1 MLRWLLP
8 PYVSDPGDLPEFA
21 QTVAALKAGRLVG
34 VPTETVYGLAAD
46 ASNPAACAAIFAA
59 KGRPHFNPL
68 IAHVEN
74 LEAAQRHA
82 VFDARALALASAF
95 WPGALTLVLPKR
107 ADSPVCDLATA
118 GLDSIALR
126 VPAAPVMR
134 ALARSV
140 GAPLAAPSANRS
152 GRISGTTADAVADDL
167 GPALAVLIDA
177 GPTPVGVES
186 TIVGLTGPDPVLLR
200 PGGIAREHIEQV
212 LGARLAAPRPLAD
225 TAEAPVAP
233 GMLSSHYAPGAS
245 VRLNATHVLPGEA
258 LLAFGPDLP
267 EGADAAVAV
276 ENLSPAGDLTQAAA
290 RLFQALRRLDASGA
304 RSIAV
309 MPIPGEGLGE
319 AINDRLRR
327 AAAPRPAS

>member
-1 MLRWLLP
+1 MQRWHLSP
-8 PYVSDPGDLPEFA
+8 DTFDVSARPEFA
-21 QTVAALKAGRLVG
+21 QTVAALRAGQLVG

-46 ASNPAACAAIFAA
+46 ASNPAAVAAIFAA

-82 VFDARALALASAF
+82 VFDARALALAEAF

-118 GLDSIALR
+118 GLDSIAVR

-134 ALARSV
+134 ALAHAV

-167 GPALAVLIDA
+167 GPALTMLIDA
-177 GPTPVGVES
+177 GATPVGVES
-186 TIVGLTGPDPVLLR
+186 TIVGLTGPEPVLLR
-200 PGGIAREHIEQV
+200 PGGIARERIEKR
-212 LGARLAAPRPLAD
+212 LGTPLAAPPAS
-225 TAEAPVAP
+225 ANAPEAPQAP
-233 GMLSSHYAPGAS
+233 GMLSSHYAPHAT

-258 LLAFGPDLP
+258 LLAFGADLP
-267 EGADAAVAV
+267 EGAELAVAM
-276 ENLSPAGDLTQAAA
+276 ESLSSSGDLTQAAA

-304 RSIAV
+304 PSIAV
-309 MPIPGEGLGE
+309 MPIPRDGLGE

-327 AAAPRPAS
+327 AAAPRTVT

>member
-1 MLRWLLP
+1 MQRWTFSP
-8 PYVSDPGDLPEFA
+8 DTTDPSAVPEFA
-21 QTVAALKAGRLVG
+21 QAVAALKAGRLVG

-46 ASNPAACAAIFAA
+46 ASNPTACAAIFAA

-68 IAHVEN
+68 IAHVES

-82 VFDARALALASAF
+82 LFNARALALAEAF

-134 ALARSV
+134 ALARAV

-152 GRISGTTADAVADDL
+152 GRISGTTANAVAGDL
-167 GPALAVLIDA
+167 GPALAMLIDA

-186 TIVGLTGPDPVLLR
+186 TIVGLTGPEAVLLR
-200 PGGIAREHIEQV
+200 PGGIARERIEQL
-212 LGARLAAPRPLAD
+212 LGARLAAPAASA
-225 TAEAPVAP
+225 TTTEAPQAP
-233 GMLSSHYAPGAS
+233 GMLSSHYAPGAR
-245 VRLNATHVLPGEA
+245 VRLNATEVLPGEA
-258 LLAFGPDLP
+258 LMRFGPDLP
-267 EGADAAVAV
+267 QDAEQAVAV
-276 ENLSPAGDLTQAAA
+276 ENLSPDGDLTQAAA
-290 RLFQALRRLDASGA
+290 RLFQALRRLDSSGA
-304 RSIAV
+304 HSIAV
-309 MPIPGEGLGE
+309 MPVPENGLGE

-327 AAAPRPAS
+327 AAAPRPAT